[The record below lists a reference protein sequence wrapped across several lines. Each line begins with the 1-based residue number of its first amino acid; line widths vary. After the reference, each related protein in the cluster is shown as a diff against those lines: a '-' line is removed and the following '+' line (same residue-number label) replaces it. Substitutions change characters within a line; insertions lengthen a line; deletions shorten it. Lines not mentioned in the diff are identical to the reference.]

1 MKSCSEISISITL
14 NRRIPLEALALNR
27 LQQLPE
33 LRREEWLRNLL
44 MRGFRGECRSKRA
57 QQVTTLQ
64 SLEEGESAIAHSNW
78 LMQTPAERSSP
89 VMEDERLSHQVVQKK
104 ATRADTHHKPFAEL
118 AKIIG

>member
-44 MRGFRGECRSKRA
+44 MRGFRGECRSMRA
-57 QQVTTLQ
+57 SQFTAPQ
-64 SLEEGESAIAHSNW
+64 SLGANESAIAHTNW
-78 LMQTPAERSSP
+78 LMQTPAEHSLP
-89 VMEDERLSHQVVQKK
+89 VMEDERLSHQTVQKK
-104 ATRADTHHKPFAEL
+104 AARADTHHKPFAEL